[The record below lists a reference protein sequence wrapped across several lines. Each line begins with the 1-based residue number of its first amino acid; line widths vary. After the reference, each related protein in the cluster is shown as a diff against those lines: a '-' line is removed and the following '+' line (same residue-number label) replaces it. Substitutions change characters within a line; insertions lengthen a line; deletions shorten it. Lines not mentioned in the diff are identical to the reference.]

1 MQTFLPS
8 FVYEYSAQALDSKR
22 LNKQVLEGYQIM
34 KILSGAS
41 ETGAWRN
48 HPAVLMWKNAEV
60 ELYSYI
66 QHMIYEANWRGI
78 KTDKNA
84 ANLKVLEREFS
95 KNWKD
100 NTPIWTKPQ
109 HMQRVIIT
117 HQANLYRKDP
127 IIYARYATAKDS
139 EFNKPC
145 CDRCLYYWATHVES
159 K

>member
-1 MQTFLPS
+1 
-8 FVYEYSAQALDSKR
+8 
-22 LNKQVLEGYQIM
+22 M

-84 ANLKVLEREFS
+84 ANLKILQREFS
-95 KNWKD
+95 KNWQD

-109 HMQRVIIT
+109 HMQRVITT

-127 IIYARYATAKDS
+127 ILYARYATAKDS

-145 CDRCLYYWATHVES
+145 CDKCLYYWATHVDKS
-159 K
+159 NL